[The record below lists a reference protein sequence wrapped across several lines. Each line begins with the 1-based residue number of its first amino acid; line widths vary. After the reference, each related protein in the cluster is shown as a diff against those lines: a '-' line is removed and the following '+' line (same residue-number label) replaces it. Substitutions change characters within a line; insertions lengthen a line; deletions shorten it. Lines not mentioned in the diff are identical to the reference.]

1 MYLYFNVN
9 EAGGVG
15 YANRRGTFMTLY
27 VVCIN
32 GYIMYIFYLKSRV
45 SYYISNLNL
54 MHTEQEY
61 LYAAMNYNY
70 ANNYRK

>member
-27 VVCIN
+27 VVCFN
-32 GYIMYIFYLKSRV
+32 GYIMYIF
-45 SYYISNLNL
+45 ISNRGNL
-54 MHTEQEY
+54 IIFQT
-61 LYAAMNYNY
+61 
-70 ANNYRK
+70 

>member
-32 GYIMYIFYLKSRV
+32 GYIMYIF
-45 SYYISNLNL
+45 ISNRGLL
-54 MHTEQEY
+54 LIIFQT
-61 LYAAMNYNY
+61 
-70 ANNYRK
+70 

>member
-32 GYIMYIFYLKSRV
+32 GYIMYSFILNRGYLIIFQ
-45 SYYISNLNL
+45 
-54 MHTEQEY
+54 T
-61 LYAAMNYNY
+61 
-70 ANNYRK
+70 